1 MDIKAWNKANIEE
14 FRANGGKVGG
24 QFEGAPLLLLHTI
37 GAKSGLPRTNPLAYL
52 SDNGRYVIF
61 ASFAGGPDNP
71 PWYFNLLANPEVSV
85 EVGTKNQK
93 VRAAV
98 VDEPE
103 RSALYKKM
111 IKIMPGFAEYELKTT
126 RKIPVIALTP
136 T

>member
-1 MDIKAWNKANIEE
+1 M
-14 FRANGGKVGG
+14 
-24 QFEGAPLLLLHTI
+24 
-37 GAKSGLPRTNPLAYL
+37 
-52 SDNGRYVIF
+52 IF